1 MASGGVVLSVER
13 RLNFQVV
20 LQNPPMIRIAW
31 YFCLRLILPQ
41 VIRLTWLESGILV
54 STNGLMFLRREALTP
69 PTDSGTELRI
79 IMTIR
84 AMAWSI
90 SATEQNQLQI

>member
-1 MASGGVVLSVER
+1 MTSGEVILCLYKE
-13 RLNFQVV
+13 V
-20 LQNPPMIRIAW
+20 LQNSPMIRIAW
-31 YFCLRLILPQ
+31 YFCLRLVLPQ
-41 VIRLTWLESGILV
+41 VMRLTWLESGILV
-54 STNGLMFLRREALTP
+54 SISGLMFLRKEVLTP

>member
-20 LQNPPMIRIAW
+20 LQNSPMIRIAW
-31 YFCLRLILPQ
+31 YFWLRLILPQ

-54 STNGLMFLRREALTP
+54 STNGLMFLRKEVLTP

>member
-1 MASGGVVLSVER
+1 MTSGEVILCLYKE
-13 RLNFQVV
+13 V
-20 LQNPPMIRIAW
+20 LQNSLMIRIGW
-31 YFCLRLILPQ
+31 YFCLRLVLPQ
-41 VIRLTWLESGILV
+41 VMRLTWLESGILV
-54 STNGLMFLRREALTP
+54 SISGLMFLRKEVLTP